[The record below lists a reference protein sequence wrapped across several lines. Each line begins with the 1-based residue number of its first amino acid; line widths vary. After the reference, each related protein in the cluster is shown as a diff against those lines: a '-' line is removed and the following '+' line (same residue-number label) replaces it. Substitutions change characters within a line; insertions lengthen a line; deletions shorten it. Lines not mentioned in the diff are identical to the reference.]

1 MKLFSYARMAA
12 LIAIAA
18 VFVVAGIPPKA
29 NPPEAPAAPTAPA
42 VSKTNTA
49 VPTVYPSYGH
59 AIAINGIH
67 NLTDALYYYP
77 NLDPTTAKIVKTDRT
92 IIAHVS
98 YLQDGK
104 VYWTKK
110 LHTYPT
116 GTEVIT
122 DGKIVIL
129 TRCGNQLTYQPPTD
143 YVVLPN
149 EPLDLDTPVEV
160 PEDNFD
166 VPLAPQP
173 PVETTAIPSPDVHTA
188 IGTPTSF
195 IPFVPAVSVGTPSAT
210 KSIGFIPPTA
220 IPPTTPVSVSEPGT
234 GAMLVVGCLFY
245 ILFSIRQRY
254 F

>member
-1 MKLFSYARMAA
+1 MRLFSYARMAA

-110 LHTYPT
+110 MHVYPA
-116 GTEVIT
+116 GTEIIT

-129 TRCGNQLTYQPPTD
+129 TRCGNQLTYQPPPAD
-143 YVVLPN
+143 VMLPN
-149 EPLDLDTPVEV
+149 DPLDLDTPVEV

-166 VPLAPQP
+166 VPLAPDVPVMTTSLFAPPIAILTPPSFQP
-173 PVETTAIPSPDVHTA
+173 IPNFIAGAVGGPTGTTITPIVPSV
-188 IGTPTSF
+188 
-195 IPFVPAVSVGTPSAT
+195 
-210 KSIGFIPPTA
+210 
-220 IPPTTPVSVSEPGT
+220 PVSTPEPGT
-234 GAMLVVGCLFY
+234 GVMLVVGSLFY
-245 ILFSIRQRY
+245 VLFSLGRRV
-254 F
+254 